1 MDGYSISAG
10 YDVICIDN
18 FSNSIA
24 DEKGEVRGEIRLR
37 DTLEGVVNRL

>member
-1 MDGYSISAG
+1 MGYGRDYGRWMDGYGITAG

-24 DEKGEVRGEIRLR
+24 DEKGEVRGEIK
-37 DTLEGVVNRL
+37 